1 MLSLQL
7 QEREGFDNTLD
18 TFYSNCMNESAIK
31 ALQIIL
37 QKEVHEL
44 NDYDKAFLKA
54 RRFYLTEEQAE
65 KYKDIVQVSEKVDG
79 KYSTIPDG
87 TDNHAGLKEFQS
99 LVKQAKSLGIDTKGL
114 KKEQLKDAILSKS

>member
-1 MLSLQL
+1 M

-44 NDYDKAFLKA
+44 NDHDKAFLKA

-65 KYKDIVQVSEKVDG
+65 KYKDIVKVSEKVDG
-79 KYSTIPDG
+79 KYSTIPEG